1 LTPRDEIVPSK
12 DGVALVATAPPVRR
26 ASVEVVRQQL
36 NPFLCQPN
44 GLLPSP
50 EEGIGQTK

>member
-26 ASVEVVRQQL
+26 ASVEVVRQHL